1 MATTINQAMI
11 GIRNFIIRITMA
23 IMTAIAI
30 MPITAV
36 PTVPVIPKYT
46 HLVFIIQMDFKE
58 NIHKILVGK

>member
-1 MATTINQAMI
+1 
-11 GIRNFIIRITMA
+11 MA